1 MANTAEHV
9 SLAYRLEKDLNYV
22 RFLMGAICVVLT
34 AAGCDGKDNAPIDV
48 TGQIEAVTVAVG
60 SRVGGRVSEV
70 LVEEGARVKQGD
82 VLVKLET
89 NEAEAAIAAAQA
101 RLAQAGATLTK
112 LETGAR
118 PEEIRQAE
126 AAAARAEAQYQ
137 MAQKGSRKQEVRAAS
152 SAVDAARA
160 QRDEA
165 KDEFERVNKLREGS
179 AVSQQLYDQAEHALQ
194 AAEAQ
199 WHTATERLNMAVEG
213 ARSEEI
219 AMAKA
224 AYDQAAAARDLVKN
238 GARKEDIDAAR
249 AVRDAAEADVQ
260 RARIADDEM
269 AVKSPRDA
277 VVESLDI
284 HPGDLVKPGAVASL
298 VDPEDLKVYIYVT
311 AFTLGRLRVGE
322 KIPLTAD
329 AYGTERFAATVDRI
343 ASQGEFTPR
352 NLQTKEERAQQVFG
366 VKLKLDSAGGKLRPG
381 MTVTAH
387 LPTNPAE

>member
-1 MANTAEHV
+1 MSPAN
-9 SLAYRLEKDLNYV
+9 RLEKDLNYV
-22 RFLMGAICVVLT
+22 RILMCAFCVVLT
-34 AAGCDGKDNAPIDV
+34 AAGCEDKNNGPIDV

-70 LVEEGARVKQGD
+70 LVEEGARVKKGD

-89 NEAEAAIAAAQA
+89 NEAEVAIDAAQA
-101 RLAQAGATLTK
+101 RVMQAVATLYK
-112 LETGAR
+112 LEAGAR

-165 KDEFERVNKLREGS
+165 KDEFGRVKKLHEGE
-179 AVSQQLYDQAEHALQ
+179 AASQQLLDRAEHALE
-194 AAEAQ
+194 AAEALLS
-199 WHTATERLNMAVEG
+199 TATERLDISVEG

-238 GARKEDIDAAR
+238 GARSEDIDAAR
-249 AVRDAAEADVQ
+249 AVRDAAETDVR
-260 RARIADDEM
+260 RARIANDEM
-269 AVKSPRDA
+269 VVKSPRDA
-277 VVESLDI
+277 VVESLAI

-311 AFTLGRLRVGE
+311 ALTLGRLRVGQ

-329 AYGTERFAATVDRI
+329 AYGPEKFEATVDRI

-352 NLQTKEERAQQVFG
+352 NLQTKEERAHQVFG
-366 VKLKLDSAGGKLRPG
+366 IKLKLDSASGKLRPG

>member
-1 MANTAEHV
+1 MYDFRRMRTLEDAAVADLGKLTGWLLVA
-9 SLAYRLEKDLNYV
+9 LAL
-22 RFLMGAICVVLT
+22 
-34 AAGCDGKDNAPIDV
+34 AGCNGGNNGMVEV
-48 TGQIEAVTVAVG
+48 TGQIEAVNVAVG

-82 VLVKLET
+82 ILVKLET
-89 NEAEAAIAAAQA
+89 DEAEAAIAAARA
-101 RLAQAGATLTK
+101 RLAQAEATLAK
-112 LETGAR
+112 LENGAR

-137 MAQKGSRKQEVRAAS
+137 MAQKGSRRQEVRAAS
-152 SAVDAARA
+152 AAVDAARA
-160 QRDEA
+160 ARDEA
-165 KDEFERVNKLREGS
+165 QTEFERVKKLREGS
-179 AVSQQLYDQAEHALQ
+179 AASEQLYDRAAHALE

-199 WHTATERLNMAVEG
+199 LRTATERLDIAVEG

-224 AYDQAAAARDLVKN
+224 AYEQAAAACDLIKN

-249 AVRDAAEADVQ
+249 AVRDAAAADVQ
-260 RARIADDEM
+260 RATIAAKEM
-269 AVKSPRDA
+269 VVVSPRDA

-284 HPGDLVKPGAVASL
+284 HPGDIVKPGAVASL
-298 VDPEDLKVYIYVT
+298 VDPEDLEVYIYVS
-311 AFTLGRLRVGE
+311 AFTLGKLRIGE
-322 KIPLTAD
+322 KVVLTAD
-329 AYGTERFAATVDRI
+329 AHGDERFEGMIAQI

-366 VKLKLDSAGGKLRPG
+366 VKVKLDSAGGKLRAG

-387 LPTNPAE
+387 LPAHAAE

>member
-1 MANTAEHV
+1 M
-9 SLAYRLEKDLNYV
+9 R
-22 RFLMGAICVVLT
+22 VLT
-34 AAGCDGKDNAPIDV
+34 LAVLAIVTVAGCNGNSGGAIDV
-48 TGQIEAVTVAVG
+48 TGQIEAVTVSIG

-82 VLVKLET
+82 ILVKLEA

-101 RLAQAGATLTK
+101 RLAQAQSTLAK

-137 MAQKGSRKQEVRAAS
+137 MAQKGARKQEVRAADA
-152 SAVDAARA
+152 AVDAARA

-165 KDEFERVNKLREGS
+165 KAEFDRVKRLYEGS
-179 AVSQQLYDQAEHALQ
+179 AASQQLYDQACHALE

-199 WHTATERLNMAVEG
+199 LNTATERLNIVVEG

-219 AMAKA
+219 TMAKA
-224 AYDQAAAARDLVKN
+224 AYEQAAAAMDLIKN

-249 AVRDAAEADVQ
+249 ALRDAAEADLQ
-260 RARIADDEM
+260 RASVAADEM
-269 AVKSPRDA
+269 VIKAPRDA

-284 HPGDLVKPGAVASL
+284 HPGDIVKPGAILSL
-298 VDPEDLKVYIYVT
+298 VDPEDLKVYIYVS
-311 AFTLGRLRVGE
+311 ALALGRLRTGE

-329 AYGTERFAATVDRI
+329 AYATQRFDATIDRV
-343 ASQGEFTPR
+343 ASQGEYTPR
-352 NLQTKEERAQQVFG
+352 NLQTKEERVQQVFG
-366 VKLKLDSAGGKLRPG
+366 VKLKLDSAGGKLRAG
-381 MTVTAH
+381 MTVVAH
-387 LPTNPAE
+387 LPAAQAE

>member
-1 MANTAEHV
+1 
-9 SLAYRLEKDLNYV
+9 LDYV
-22 RFLMGAICVVLT
+22 RFLTPRARLPRRLCAFCVVLI
-34 AAGCDGKDNAPIDV
+34 AAGCDGNNNGAIEV

-60 SRVGGRVSEV
+60 SRVGGRVSQV

-101 RLAQAGATLTK
+101 RLAQAEATLTK

-126 AAAARAEAQYQ
+126 AVAARAEAQYQ
-137 MAQKGSRKQEVRAAS
+137 MAQKGSRKQEVRAVS

-165 KDEFERVNKLREGS
+165 ATEFERLKKLREGS

-199 WHTATERLNMAVEG
+199 WRTATERLNIAEEG

-224 AYDQAAAARDLVKN
+224 AYDQAAAALDLVKN
-238 GARKEDIDAAR
+238 GARKEDLDAAR
-249 AVRDAAEADVQ
+249 ALRDAAQADVR
-260 RARIADDEM
+260 RAQIADDEM
-269 AVKSPRDA
+269 VVKSPRDA
-277 VVESLDI
+277 VVESLAI

-311 AFTLGRLRVGE
+311 AFMLGRLRVGE

-329 AYGTERFAATVDRI
+329 AYGPKQFEATVDRI

-366 VKLKLDSAGGKLRPG
+366 VKLKLDSGGGKLRPG

-387 LPTNPAE
+387 LSTNPAE